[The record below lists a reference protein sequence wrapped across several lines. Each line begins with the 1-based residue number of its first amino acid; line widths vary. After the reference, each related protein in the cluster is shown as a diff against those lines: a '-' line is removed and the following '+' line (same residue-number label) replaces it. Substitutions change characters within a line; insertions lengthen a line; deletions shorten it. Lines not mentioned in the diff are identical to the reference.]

1 MLRFRCLYSV
11 LQLGIGL
18 WELLISGG
26 SSMPYL
32 RRCFP
37 YLEKR
42 VFQCL
47 VNVYL
52 FIYVNI

>member
-52 FIYVNI
+52 FIYVKI